1 MTHDTAKTSPAAP
14 PAAAAPGGGG
24 TALVEV
30 QRSRLVKTLR
40 RADLVYFVVAAV
52 ISIDTIGLLASSGA
66 QGLLWSAFLAV
77 AFLVPYALVFADTS
91 AAHPGEGGPYQW
103 VREAF
108 GRFWAAIAVVFYWI
122 TNPIWLGGS
131 LAFVA
136 GLAWTEFVL
145 PGATGLADFAFKL
158 VFVWAA
164 ILLAIVSLQ
173 RGKWVVTAGAV
184 AKLAVLAS
192 LCVTAVVYGLQEGFT
207 PVPAGD
213 FVPSAGVFL
222 AVVPV
227 ALFAYVG
234 FEAPSAASDEMHDAQ
249 KDTPVAIA
257 RGALITMLAYVA
269 PVAAIVFVTPAD
281 EIADAGVMA
290 TVQRAY
296 GVYGA
301 AAEPLV
307 VLTALAFILALL
319 SQGSAW
325 MMATDRM
332 QAVAAA
338 DGGFFSG
345 WLGEFSERFGTPVRM
360 NLVSGVV
367 STVFLVA
374 ATTLVEGPAASVFA
388 VVLTVAVST
397 LLFSYLVIVPA
408 MIRLRLTSDAP
419 RPFRVP
425 GDRRGFVVL
434 ASVVLAFVVLGSW
447 AAVFPGTL
455 EALLGIDYDFV
466 DAWGTSRL
474 AFEAFTLGTLA
485 VVVALGVVGYLRG
498 ARLRSSSATGSA
510 SR

>member
-1 MTHDTAKTSPAAP
+1 MVHTSTNETPGPQVDDAATP
-14 PAAAAPGGGG
+14 RAEA
-24 TALVEV
+24 
-30 QRSRLVKTLR
+30 QKSRLVKTLR

-66 QGLLWSAFLAV
+66 QGLLWAAFLAV
-77 AFLVPYALVFADTS
+77 AFLIPYALVFAETS
-91 AAHPGEGGPYQW
+91 AAHPGQGGPYQW
-103 VREAF
+103 VRLAF

-136 GLAWTEFVL
+136 GLAFSEFVV
-145 PGATGLADFAFKL
+145 PGMGAIGDFTFKL

-173 RGKWVVTAGAV
+173 RGKLVVTAGAI
-184 AKLAVLAS
+184 AKLLVLLS
-192 LCVTAVVYGLQEGFT
+192 LCVTAVLYGLQNGFT
-207 PVPAGD
+207 APDAGA
-213 FVPSAGVFL
+213 FTPSAGVFL
-222 AVVPV
+222 AIVPV

-281 EIADAGVMA
+281 EIADAGVMS

-296 GVYGA
+296 EVYGPA
-301 AAEPLV
+301 AGPLV
-307 VLTALAFILALL
+307 VITALAFILALL

-332 QAVAAA
+332 QAVAAS
-338 DGGFFSG
+338 DGSFFSG
-345 WLGEFSERFGTPVRM
+345 YLGEFSAKLGTPVRM
-360 NLVSGVV
+360 NLVSGLV

-374 ATTLVEGPAASVFA
+374 ATTLVDGPAASVFA

-397 LLFSYLVIVPA
+397 LLFSYLIIVPA
-408 MIRLRLTSDAP
+408 MIKLRLVADVP
-419 RPFRVP
+419 RPYTVP
-425 GDRRGFVVL
+425 GGRRGYVVL
-434 ASVVLAFVVLGSW
+434 SSVVLAFIALGSW
-447 AAVFPGTL
+447 AAIFPGTL
-455 EALLGIDYDFV
+455 EALLGIDYSFEET
-466 DAWGTSRL
+466 WGVSRL
-474 AFEAFTLGTLA
+474 GFEAFTLGTLA
-485 VVVALGVVGYLRG
+485 VVVGIGVAGYVRARALRQTAV
-498 ARLRSSSATGSA
+498 SA
-510 SR
+510 SSRRAAG